1 MRILLLVCLLGT
13 LSVIVRAQD
22 TLVSLRLLERME
34 QLQPKEDGVFNKGL
48 FPSYRM
54 YALNKDRQKADINVF
69 FTGLIMMTLRDLQPK
84 LTSYQQQMAQRMIDR
99 AIPAT
104 ARFKNQKGKPAY
116 HFWPT
121 DVPQIFPNGGWLNLF
136 NKSQSLPP
144 DMDDTAIMLLAL
156 AAADSSAARVHAYM
170 QGFTNNP
177 AHRIQN
183 TAPQF
188 RDLPAY
194 STWFGVKMPV
204 DFDICVLSNVLYMV
218 QRYQLPWTAA
228 DSASVQVIKGAVTSG
243 LYRSEPGYIAPH
255 YAQTPII
262 LYHIARLMQVKPIPE
277 LDSLKPQ
284 LVATAREY
292 LQQSNRLM
300 DQVLLSTALKRWGI
314 RDLPIIMHDTH
325 AGLLALVEDESFSFF
340 IANMASMLPD
350 RLKKMV
356 NSMGLGKFY
365 YYCPA
370 YNHLLLLENL
380 LQ

>member
-1 MRILLLVCLLGT
+1 MRILLLAGLFCS
-13 LSVIVRAQD
+13 LSVTVRAQD
-22 TLVSLRLLERME
+22 TLLSLRLLERIE
-34 QLQPKEDGVFNKGL
+34 QLQPKTDGVFNKGL

-54 YALNKDRQKADINVF
+54 YALNKDRQKADVNVF
-69 FTGLIMMTLRDLQPK
+69 FTGLIMMTLRDLQPR
-84 LTSYQQQMAQRMIDR
+84 LTPYQQKIASRIVER
-99 AIPAT
+99 AAPAT
-104 ARFKNQKGKPAY
+104 ERFKNQKGKPAY
-116 HFWPT
+116 HFWPA

-156 AAADSSAARVHAYM
+156 AAADSTAARVHAYM

-183 TAPQF
+183 TAAQF

-228 DSASVQVIKGAVTSG
+228 DSASVQVIKGAVASG
-243 LYRSEPGYIAPH
+243 LYRTAPGYIAPH
-255 YAQTPII
+255 YARTPII
-262 LYHIARLMQVKPIPE
+262 LYHIARLMQVKPMPE
-277 LDSLKPQ
+277 LDSLKAV
-284 LVATAREY
+284 LVATAREQ
-292 LQQSNRLM
+292 LQQSNRFM
-300 DQVLLSTALKRWGI
+300 DQVLLLTALKRWGVT
-314 RDLPIIMHDTH
+314 DLPIIQHDTN
-325 AGLLALVEDESFSFF
+325 AALLDLVEDESFSFF

-350 RLKKMV
+350 TLKKWI
-356 NSMGLGKFY
+356 NSTSLGTFY

-370 YNHLLLLENL
+370 YNQLLLLENL